1 MIINQEEL
9 TKLCKYLYL
18 KFFDYKD
25 ISLYD
30 LNIKIDDYLH
40 LSANL
45 NYYIIETKL
54 RAIARV
60 RVEDKIIIDINGVIK
75 YGFINLDLN
84 KVLKETVKDL
94 PYLTIN
100 DESIIID
107 NEYVREISLKD
118 EYINIELK

>member
-1 MIINQEEL
+1 MLINQNEL
-9 TKLCKYLYL
+9 EKLCKYLYP

-45 NYYIIETKL
+45 NYYNIETKL

-60 RVEDKIIIDINGVIK
+60 RVEDK
-75 YGFINLDLN
+75 
-84 KVLKETVKDL
+84 
-94 PYLTIN
+94 
-100 DESIIID
+100 IIID